1 MSTEEEP
8 IENPDQDPD
17 ARVPDEWE
25 RIESGSF
32 HPEFQDPSADLVIS
46 CQKYNLP
53 GPVKFRAH
61 SYLLK
66 AHRYVPRRWG
76 APT

>member
-8 IENPDQDPD
+8 TENPDQDQD
-17 ARVPDEWE
+17 ERVLTEWE

-32 HPEFQDPSADLVIS
+32 HPDFQDASADLVIS
-46 CQKYNLP
+46 CENNNLP

-66 AHRYVPRRWG
+66 AHRYVPRRWS